1 MEYYREGDITVIK
14 VGPLKPYSNNAYV
27 IADTA
32 AREAM
37 LVDMPADADTE
48 PDEGKTA
55 ASGTRVIAALSD
67 VALKGAKVRTI
78 VATHW
83 HPDHW
88 MSYDN
93 IRAATGAPVAV
104 YEHEIKVPAERIDQ
118 KLKDGQELRCGS
130 ARLRVIHTPGH
141 TPGSI
146 CLLLGKLV
154 LTGDT
159 LFNGGP
165 GRTAEHADL
174 LTEIDAIVK
183 RLHVLPDDVQVW
195 PGHGDG
201 TTIRVSK
208 QEYAVYAAKS
218 HADDLAGDV
227 TWSGS

>member
-27 IADTA
+27 VADTA
-32 AREAM
+32 ARDAM
-37 LVDMPADADTE
+37 LIDMPADADD
-48 PDEGKTA
+48 DEGKTA
-55 ASGTRVIAALSD
+55 ASGARVISALSD
-67 VALKGAKVRTI
+67 AALKGAKVRSI

-118 KLKDGQELRCGS
+118 KLSDGQELRCGS

-146 CLLLGKLV
+146 SLLLGKLL

-165 GRTAEHADL
+165 GRTQAHADL
-174 LTEIDAIVK
+174 LTEIEAIVGK
-183 RLHVLPDDVQVW
+183 LYKLPDDVQVW

-201 TTIRVSK
+201 TTIGASRKEHAVFASK
-208 QEYAVYAAKS
+208 Q
-218 HADDLAGDV
+218 HADDLCGDV
-227 TWSGS
+227 TWTES